1 MPREFG
7 SPQSLWGT
15 DHNEAPNPW
24 NSSLSQLSPVPE
36 SQSPASLPKS
46 AFGDITSVS

>member
-1 MPREFG
+1 MPHEFG
-7 SPQSLWGT
+7 SPQPLWGT

-24 NSSLSQLSPVPE
+24 SSSLSQLSPAPE
-36 SQSPASLPKS
+36 SQLPASLPKS